1 MTGQDSKKRPAMYYV
16 LSVLLLALVVL
27 EIVALILW
35 VPGTWI
41 QRLIAALTLVGIYGL
56 AIGFLAR
63 SAALAAIQDDLDDM
77 TSPDIVEYFIA
88 NSSFLVIIFTIITS
102 IFKERGKSRP
112 ELSYVYY
119 IIELYLLIPLLLL
132 AIVPLV
138 AYALFHMLVVA
149 MLSYIPAV
157 LASAV
162 VARSARSR
170 YKLVITEGANERVVV
185 ISKIMAENQLAAKAF
200 LIGIPSVLLSLLTA
214 IISPFI
220 T

>member
-1 MTGQDSKKRPAMYYV
+1 MTGQDSKKRPVMYYV

-27 EIVALILW
+27 EIVALVLW

-77 TSPDIVEYFIA
+77 TSPDIVEYFTA
-88 NSSFLVIIFTIITS
+88 NFSFLVIIFLIITS
-102 IFKERGKSRP
+102 IGKGRGKSRP
-112 ELSYVYY
+112 ELPYAYY
-119 IIELYLLIPLLLL
+119 IIELYLLLPVLFL
-132 AIVPLV
+132 ALV
-138 AYALFHMLVVA
+138 LVAAYALFHMLVVTT
-149 MLSYIPAV
+149 LSYIPAV
-157 LASAV
+157 LASAI

-170 YKLVITEGANERVVV
+170 YMLVVTEGANERTVL
-185 ISKIMAENQLAAKAF
+185 ISKIMAGNQLAAKAF
-200 LIGIPSVLLSLLTA
+200 LIGIPSASLSLLTA